1 MKIGILTYHRSVNH
15 GAFLQTYCLT
25 KSMQK
30 FFGKVGKVEVID
42 YTSKKAYQLDLRVA
56 LRGGTIRNI
65 FQQLLRWYK
74 FQQSVKSLPL
84 SKDKLKSDNLRQIEI
99 FLKRQN
105 YDVIIVG
112 SDEVWKTTSVRGF
125 PNAYW
130 LNFQMD
136 NTLKVTYAVSSRSK
150 LNSMSKKN
158 REYARTAIMQFE
170 LLGIRDD
177 VTGKEVY
184 DLTHKNY
191 IMCCDPTF
199 MVELPVDKGKCREQL
214 RKKIGIPEG
223 KLLMGVMLAQEE
235 IVEELR
241 KQYGNQYYIISLF
254 EQLKAADINYVAIS
268 PFEFVR
274 IIASLDCFVTTRFH
288 GAVFAIKEKIPFVA
302 IDDYDSYERSR
313 LRFLLEE
320 NQLGNHLLIY
330 SKHKNFANTV
340 CQKLKECMDEK
351 EYSYLA
357 TEAIKKEKSKFIK
370 YMQQFN
376 KIMREYYVSENRK

>member
-15 GAFLQTYCLT
+15 GAFLQSYCLA
-25 KSMQK
+25 KSIQK
-30 FFGKVGKVEVID
+30 YFGKNGKVEVID

-56 LRGGTIRNI
+56 LRGEKIRNI
-65 FQQLLRWYK
+65 FQQLIRWYK
-74 FQQSVKSLPL
+74 FQQSVKRLPL
-84 SKDKLKSDNLRQIEI
+84 SKDKLITDDLEQIEN

-130 LNFQMD
+130 LNFQLD
-136 NTLKVTYAVSSRSK
+136 NTQKVTYAVSSRSK
-150 LNSMSKKN
+150 LNSMSQKN
-158 REYARTAIMQFE
+158 REYAKTAIMQFE

-199 MVELPVDKGKCREQL
+199 TLELPIDKGKCREQF
-214 RKKIGIPEG
+214 RKKIDIPEG

-254 EQLKAADINYVAIS
+254 EQLKVVDMNYVAIS

-274 IIASLDCFVTTRFH
+274 IVASLDCFVTTRFH

-320 NQLGNHLLIY
+320 NQLDNHLLIY
-330 SKHKNFANTV
+330 SKRKNFANTV
-340 CQKLKECMDEK
+340 CQKLKECIDEK
-351 EYSYLA
+351 EYSFLA
-357 TEAIKKEKSKFIK
+357 AVAVKKEKDKFIQ
-370 YMQQFN
+370 YMQQFER
-376 KIMREYYVSENRK
+376 IMGEHYVSENRK